1 MQRLFLFLSIIF
13 LNACNNTQ
21 KNNGFYYSVLSE
33 SLETSTSL
41 IKIQT
46 QEKHDLLSNQLGNPD
61 KSEKTIYWKPCAENI
76 MHLSDNITAYIE
88 MIKQNAAVKSDITN
102 YLHSLYDSL
111 TNYQSSILN
120 VDSEVNNEFRDR
132 ARIANFFPDSIQS
145 NYIHFEQAFISAG
158 SPEAHIGLLN
168 VLENRI
174 RKTEN
179 KMVTFCYLKT
189 GSLDEG
195 GFFDRFH
202 ILVSQDKSIV
212 PPGDT
217 IEITAGLGAF
227 SVSVKPEVH
236 IFEKKIL
243 NDDDGIAVFKFIA
256 DKSSGKYNVPV
267 TIDFIDPMT
276 GQSRTIGKT
285 LTYTVR

>member
-1 MQRLFLFLSIIF
+1 MLRLSTFLLIIG

-21 KNNGFYYSVLSE
+21 TNTGLCYSVLSE

-46 QEKHDLLSNQLGNPD
+46 QEKYNLLSEQLVNSER
-61 KSEKTIYWKPCAENI
+61 SEKTAYWRPCAEKI
-76 MHLSDNITAYIE
+76 MRLSDNVIAYIE
-88 MIKQNAAVKSDITN
+88 MIKQNAAIKSGITN

-111 TNYQSSILN
+111 SVYQTSILN
-120 VDSEVNNEFRDR
+120 VDSEVNKVFRDR
-132 ARIANFFPDSIQS
+132 TLITNFFPDSIQS

-158 SPEAHIGLLN
+158 SPEAHSGLLN

-195 GFFDRFH
+195 GFDKLRV
-202 ILVSQDKSIV
+202 LVSQNKSIV
-212 PPGDT
+212 IPGDT
-217 IEITAGLGAF
+217 IEITAGLGSF
-227 SVSVKPEVH
+227 STAIRPEVR
-236 IFEKKIL
+236 IFGKKII
-243 NDDDGIAVFKFIA
+243 NQDNGIAVFKFTA
-256 DKSSGKYNVPV
+256 DKSSGKYDVPV
-267 TIDFIDPMT
+267 EIDFIDEMT
-276 GQSRTIGKT
+276 GEEKT
-285 LTYTVR
+285 VTKTVTYTVR